1 MSYGIIIRYEEG
13 FERKTSQVFYLLP
26 ALYFRHL
33 AAGHHVGFFLD
44 VTRLLGHTGL
54 TWQNVRLKKPR
65 VILTRVRVPGAARD
79 FSPGVN
85 VSPELTSSA
94 VSLTVS
100 AQPPCAVTCIN
111 IYICTLQTP
120 STDSY
125 TIVWTHEKCV
135 RVCVCVRLYACVRAC
150 TCVRVC
156 VCACV
161 RACVCVCVRVCAC
174 VRVCVPRACACL
186 CVCLCVC
193 VCARVRACVRDSMT
207 SFFFFSCCLF
217 VLTFMHK
224 AR

>member
-1 MSYGIIIRYEEG
+1 MSHGIIIRYEER
-13 FERKTSQVFYLLP
+13 FERKTSQVFCLRP

-85 VSPELTSSA
+85 FFPELTSSA
-94 VSLTVS
+94 DSLTVS
-100 AQPPCAVTCIN
+100 AQPPCAIICN
-111 IYICTLQTP
+111 NICTHVTNPKHWQLCHCLDTR
-120 STDSY
+120 
-125 TIVWTHEKCV
+125 K
-135 RVCVCVRLYACVRAC
+135 VCVC
-150 TCVRVC
+150 VC

-161 RACVCVCVRVCAC
+161 RACVRACVCVCARMRAC
-174 VRVCVPRACACL
+174 VCVCVCVPRACACL

-193 VCARVRACVRDSMT
+193 VCARVRACVRAWFND
-207 SFFFFSCCLF
+207 FFFLIQLLSVC
-217 VLTFMHK
+217 TYIH
-224 AR
+224 A